1 MSLYTD
7 GDTDGYAGGYADN
20 AFVRE
25 LRRSRV
31 TQVSTVVALL
41 YLFVGVTGPW
51 LAPYDP
57 LDLVASPRLSPSVE
71 HWMGTDEI
79 GRDTFSRILV
89 GTRTAITVGFIAI
102 GIGLLIGGAIG
113 LVAGFYGAVVD
124 SVSMR
129 LMDILLAFPGL
140 LLALAVITFLGTG
153 MVNTMIAIGIGGI
166 PGYARLVRG
175 EVLTLLNRDHVLAAR
190 SIGATNMRLM
200 TRHILPL
207 AMSSVLV
214 YSTAQLA
221 RAILTEAG
229 LSFLGLGIQ
238 PPTPSWGAMI
248 ASGQRSFLSA
258 PAMGIFPGLAIM
270 GMVFT
275 LNLLGDSLRDALDPH
290 QRGRR

>member
-1 MSLYTD
+1 MSFTKD
-7 GDTDGYAGGYADN
+7 H

-25 LRRSRV
+25 WRRSRI
-31 TQVSTVVALL
+31 TQVSSAVAVL
-41 YLFVGVTGPW
+41 YLFVGIAGPW

-57 LDLVASPRLSPSVE
+57 LEIVSSPRLSPSAE

-89 GTRTAITVGFIAI
+89 GTRAALTVGFVAI
-102 GIGLLIGGAIG
+102 SIGLLIGGVIG
-113 LVAGFYGAVVD
+113 LLAGFYGSRVD
-124 SVSMR
+124 SVLMR
-129 LMDILLAFPGL
+129 LMDVLLAFPGL

-153 MVNTMIAIGIGGI
+153 LVNTMIAIGIGGI

-175 EVLTLLNRDHVLAAR
+175 EVMTLLNRDHVMAAR
-190 SIGATNMRLM
+190 LLGATTLRLW
-200 TRHILPL
+200 THHLLPL
-207 AMSSVLV
+207 ATSSALV

-238 PPTPSWGAMI
+238 PPAPTWGSMI

-275 LNLLGDSLRDALDPH
+275 LNLLGDSLRDAWDPH

>member
-1 MSLYTD
+1 MSSYKD
-7 GDTDGYAGGYADN
+7 H
-20 AFVRE
+20 AFARE
-25 LRRSRV
+25 LGRSRIA
-31 TQVSTVVALL
+31 QLSAAGAAL
-41 YLFVGVTGPW
+41 YLFVGVVGPS

-57 LDLVASPRLSPSVE
+57 LEIVSSPRMSPSGE

-89 GTRTAITVGFIAI
+89 GARGALTVGFVAI
-102 GIGLLIGGAIG
+102 GIGLLIGGLIG
-113 LVAGFYGAVVD
+113 LVAGFYGSSID
-124 SVSMR
+124 SVLMR

-153 MVNTMIAIGIGGI
+153 LVNTMIAIGIGGI

-190 SIGATNMRLM
+190 LIGANTFGLM
-200 TRHILPL
+200 TRHLLPL
-207 AMSSVLV
+207 ALSSVLV

-238 PPTPSWGAMI
+238 PPTPSWGSMI

-275 LNLLGDSLRDALDPH
+275 LHLLGDSLRDAMDPH
-290 QRGRR
+290 LRGRR